1 MSFSFVFVALSVVVP
16 QVGYLMPVLV
26 LKTGGALAGI
36 ALAPV
41 VKQNIRPTRKTLS
54 LLLLSIALFDTF
66 GYVFLGAGL
75 PPRRARYR
83 WSS

>member
-1 MSFSFVFVALSVVVP
+1 
-16 QVGYLMPVLV
+16 MPVLV
-26 LKTGGALAGI
+26 LKTGGAVAGI

-66 GYVFLGAGL
+66 GYVSWGRPCLRDGLATAGHHDLRNGWFL
-75 PPRRARYR
+75 PRMLWDPA
-83 WSS
+83 S